1 MLKKII
7 LPLVLLLFTQQE
19 FYGAKE
25 EEKEENPTWNW
36 KSINSW
42 VNRNESGEKKYPKLW
57 LLWTIFDNVTF
68 QYGKSKRWK
77 HGEAYYGLSNGIGF
91 FPSALNFGW
100 LKIGFGDA
108 HINVINLILHYIKHS
123 IQFKVDEK
131 NDIPVFLLVPIII
144 NLCFDIHI
152 ISVKILNCIK
162 IKLVAPLFLGFNGYV
177 GTKEDST
184 AWYITY
190 NEDDQ
195 ISGWYG
201 LLSPR
206 IEINIPGIINYLS
219 GSNK

>member
-206 IEINIPGIINYLS
+206 IEISISGIIDYFN
-219 GSNK
+219 GK